1 MILCIHH
8 NGSYHAPGSSSG
20 CPETSRNRISLSPPC
35 TVASKTTNAYLIE
48 VINRTDNEF
57 AQACYHPQLVP
68 IQTCDTCMVEINGQL
83 VRACGTYVSDGT
95 TVLIKLAK
103 AIAGQ
108 RQGFGRISNL
118 VLYGTV
124 CDNNNGNCTIH
135 NAESLLLS
143 NRDRGVQTPPHS
155 ARKECIVVDHSDKK
169 GT

>member
-1 MILCIHH
+1 
-8 NGSYHAPGSSSG
+8 
-20 CPETSRNRISLSPPC
+20 
-35 TVASKTTNAYLIE
+35 

-83 VRACGTYVSDGT
+83 IRACGTYVSDGT

-108 RQGFGRISNL
+108 RQGFDRISNL
-118 VLYGTV
+118 VLYYTV
-124 CDNNNGNCTIH
+124 CDNNKWQLHDPQYREPSAIEQSPEAC
-135 NAESLLLS
+135 
-143 NRDRGVQTPPHS
+143 RPPHS
-155 ARKECIVVDHSDKK
+155 ARKECIVVGHSDKK